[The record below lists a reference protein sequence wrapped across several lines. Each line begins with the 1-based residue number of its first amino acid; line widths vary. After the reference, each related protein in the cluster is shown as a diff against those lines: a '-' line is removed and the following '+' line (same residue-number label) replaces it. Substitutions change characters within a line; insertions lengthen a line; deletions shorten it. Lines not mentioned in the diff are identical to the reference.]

1 MVKYHDT
8 LTFRDGLNGLECVL
22 QIEPQAP
29 KRGLVRKVREGKSGV
44 GMCGKRDV
52 DRPQ

>member
-8 LTFRDGLNGLECVL
+8 LTFRDVLNGLECVL

-29 KRGLVRKVREGKSGV
+29 KRGLVRKVRERKLGV
-44 GMCGKRDV
+44 RMCVKRDV
-52 DRPQ
+52 DHPR